1 MADCLI
7 SFGSNQG
14 DGSAAFARVCD
25 ALNAET
31 RFLNVRGSRLYA
43 TIPIGTS
50 EPQANYV
57 NAAIRFSTDIEP
69 AELLHGL
76 LELEVRL
83 GRVRHGRWGPRTVDL
98 DLLLYGQQRLRNTIE
113 NGQTLIVPHSRMSFR
128 RFVIV
133 PAAEIAADMVHPT
146 ARMSIG
152 ELLAHLDSRSSV
164 VAILGNP
171 ELAKTVAHAIVAK
184 RKTHSGNSATKF
196 SNASS
201 HFAIVPVETMGQWIA
216 LPGKPMLA
224 VYWRHDHQVA
234 AAAMVCKIVDDVYA
248 GPRLELESDNASA
261 VAREIEAAIAAM
273 LPGSVL

>member
-14 DGSAAFARVCD
+14 DGSAAFARVFD
-25 ALNAET
+25 ALAAKT
-31 RFLNVRGSRLYA
+31 RFLNVHGSRLYA
-43 TIPIGTS
+43 TIPIGSS

-57 NAAIRFSTDIEP
+57 NAAIRFSTDFEP
-69 AELLHGL
+69 ADLLDELLK
-76 LELEVRL
+76 LEVSL
-83 GRVRHGRWGPRTVDL
+83 GRVRHGRWSPRTVDL
-98 DLLLYGQQRLRNTIE
+98 DLLLYGQQRLRHSIE
-113 NGQTLIVPHSRMSFR
+113 NGKTLIVPHSRMSFR
-128 RFVIV
+128 RFVLV

-152 ELLAHLDSRSSV
+152 ELLAHLDSGSSV

-184 RKTHSGNSATKF
+184 HNSLSGNSAAKF
-196 SNASS
+196 SEASS
-201 HFAIVPVETMGQWIA
+201 HFAIVPVETMEQWSA

-224 VYWRHDHQVA
+224 VYWRHDHQDA
-234 AAAMVCKIVDDVYA
+234 AAALVRKIVDDVYA

-261 VAREIEAAIAAM
+261 IASEIEAAIAAM